1 MLLDNSVALVTGGG
15 RGIGRAIALELA
27 RSGAKVIVNYAGRAD
42 KAEETVQLIQEL
54 GGEGVAIQA
63 DVSNSEDV
71 DRLIQTAMTTYGKID
86 ILVNNAGITRDTLL
100 LRMKEADWDA
110 VLDTN
115 LKGVFLCTKAVS
127 KGMMKQRSGVIIN
140 ISSVV
145 GITGNAGQANYSAA
159 KAGIIGFTKSIAKEL
174 ASRGI
179 RVNAVAPGYIS
190 TDMTESLPEE
200 VRKQVLAQIPLAR
213 IGSSEEIAK
222 VVVFL
227 ASPAASYITGQ
238 TLSVDGGMAIS

>member
-1 MLLDNSVALVTGGG
+1 MLLNNSVAIVTGGS

-27 RSGAKVIVNYAGRAD
+27 RAGAKVVVNYAGHGE
-42 KAEETVQLIQEL
+42 KAEETLSLIQEA
-54 GGEGVAIQA
+54 GGEALAVQA
-63 DVSNSEDV
+63 DVSQVEDV
-71 DRLIQTAMTTYGKID
+71 ERLIQTTLKTYGKID

-100 LRMKEADWDA
+100 LRMKETDWDA

-127 KGMMKQRSGVIIN
+127 KSMMKQRSGAIIN

-145 GITGNAGQANYSAA
+145 GITGNAGQANYAAA

-174 ASRGI
+174 GSRGI

-190 TDMTESLPEE
+190 TDMTESLGEE
-200 VRKQVLAQIPLAR
+200 VREQVMTQIPLGR
-213 IGSSEEIAK
+213 MGQPEDIAK
-222 VVVFL
+222 TVVFL

-238 TLSVDGGMAIS
+238 TLAVDGGMAM